1 MGFRVVA
8 VVVAVTSALAST
20 GCADDC
26 GDGEYRDPEICF
38 NEHVLEVQSEAAS
51 PLALR
56 AGDFDGDG
64 LDDVLV
70 VGAESGTI
78 TTDLRLG
85 DGAGGLGEPRDVR
98 VAGCSAYPVTGDL
111 DLDGAVDL
119 LFPTCDAGVLVYRAD
134 GAGGFAPAFE
144 IAVGIDIRTTTL
156 TDVDGD
162 GRRDLLVLGAMSG
175 QPALS
180 IVRADP
186 AGGFAAPEVHLA
198 VVPGLDRFAP
208 DAFVAGRLRRD
219 GPVELVLAEQGRSD
233 GLARA
238 TLAGGGFGPLV
249 AMTTGLRP
257 GGLYLRDLD
266 DDDILDVLVL
276 DTAPDALAP
285 LLGPDLTEGPRTNLG
300 SRPGPIALAHLDGD
314 GSLDAVLFHG
324 DRLGLWRGVGDG
336 RFTAA
341 VQLEF
346 VGDVVEVVLPDLN
359 ADGRADVV
367 AGLFPDRGLAI
378 RLSGP

>member
-1 MGFRVVA
+1 MA
-8 VVVAVTSALAST
+8 VRTLVLAACAALAST
-20 GCADDC
+20 GCSDDC
-26 GDGEYRDPEICF
+26 GDGEYHDAEICF
-38 NEHVLEVQSEAAS
+38 KEHVLEVQSEAAN

-56 AGDFDGDG
+56 SGDFDGDG
-64 LDDVLV
+64 VDDVLV
-70 VGAESGTI
+70 IGAAAGTI

-85 DGAGGLGEPRDVR
+85 DGDGGLGEPRDVG
-98 VAGCSAYPVTGDL
+98 VAGCSAYPVVGDL
-111 DLDGAVDL
+111 DLDGAADL
-119 LFPTCDAGVLVYRAD
+119 LFPSCDAGVFVYRAD
-134 GAGGFAPAFE
+134 GAGGFAPAVE
-144 IAVGIDIRTTTL
+144 VAVGLKIRTTAV

-162 GRRDLLVLGAMSG
+162 GRRDLLVLGSLSE
-175 QPALS
+175 QPAVSL
-180 IVRADP
+180 VRAD
-186 AGGFAAPEVHLA
+186 ASGGFLAPIVQPV
-198 VVPGLDRFAP
+198 VVPGLDRLQP
-208 DAFVAGRLRRD
+208 GGFVAGRLRRD
-219 GPVELVLAEQGRSD
+219 GPVELVLAEWERSD

-238 TLAGGGFGPLV
+238 TVEAGVVGPFV

-257 GGLYLRDLD
+257 GGLWLRDLD

-276 DTAPDALAP
+276 DTAPVALAP
-285 LLGPDLTEGPRTNLG
+285 LLGPDLSEGPRTDLG

-346 VGDVVEVVLPDLN
+346 SADVIEVVLPDLN

-367 AGLFPDRGLAI
+367 AGLFPDAGLAI